1 MKKIIKNFLFLMIL
15 ILSISIIHKNY
26 IKDYEIK
33 FTNNHIK
40 RAVIK
45 ELGKKNRYDEKILK
59 SELDKIYKID
69 IGNINKGNL
78 GEEALI
84 KDFSILSNMKNIEY
98 LNLSDCN
105 IRNIESMPTLDNLKI
120 LYLNNNKI
128 DNIDSLLKFKNLEVL
143 CLDNNKIKDIDGISK
158 LKNLKQ
164 LYISNNNIENL
175 VELNKL
181 KNLEIIDV
189 EGLDI
194 KDYDRL
200 NSDIKKK
207 IINYKRDDILKSKR
221 IVSSFDYTSNLKIYV
236 LNKENKDRNYILN
249 NINEESYF
257 YKKDIKVDVFNGS
270 IMQSEIKTSNNGN
283 ELDINIET
291 SSNDNKSKE
300 VYCIYL
306 KKVDDNMYIKNL

>member
-1 MKKIIKNFLFLMIL
+1 MIL

-26 IKDYEIK
+26 TKDYEIK

-59 SELDKIYKID
+59 SELDSIKRLDLDLDIIGYHNVID
-69 IGNINKGNL
+69 
-78 GEEALI
+78 
-84 KDFSILSNMKNIEY
+84 DFSDL
-98 LNLSDCN
+98 
-105 IRNIESMPTLDNLKI
+105 
-120 LYLNNNKI
+120 
-128 DNIDSLLKFKNLEVL
+128 
-143 CLDNNKIKDIDGISK
+143 
-158 LKNLKQ
+158 
-164 LYISNNNIENL
+164 
-175 VELNKL
+175 
-181 KNLEIIDV
+181 
-189 EGLDI
+189 
-194 KDYDRL
+194 
-200 NSDIKKK
+200 
-207 IINYKRDDILKSKR
+207 
-221 IVSSFDYTSNLKIYV
+221 SNLKIYI